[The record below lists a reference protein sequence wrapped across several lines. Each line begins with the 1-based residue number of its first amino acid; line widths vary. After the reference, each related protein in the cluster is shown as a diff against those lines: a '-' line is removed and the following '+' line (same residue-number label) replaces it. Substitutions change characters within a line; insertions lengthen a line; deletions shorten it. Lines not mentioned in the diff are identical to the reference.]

1 MPRIFDNIDLKLL
14 PALRD
19 ALSVAH
25 RADFSVG
32 YFNLRGWR
40 AIGDSIDGL
49 EGGEGK
55 SCRVLV
61 GMTRLPEDEL
71 RQLLSLAGDDGA
83 IDNSRALQLKTQA
96 VEAFRQQLLFG
107 APSNADEAG
116 LRRLRIQLRSGKLQV
131 KLHLRHTLHAKLYL
145 AYRTDKMNP
154 RMGFVGSSNLTFPG
168 LSGQGELNLDV
179 LDEDACVKLEKWFKD
194 RWEDRFSWDITEEL
208 ADIIE
213 ASWARDELIP
223 PYHVYLKMAYHLSQE
238 ARAGLAEF
246 SIPREFSRMLD
257 WQVAAVKIAA
267 HHLNKR
273 GGVLLGD
280 VVGFGKTLMAT
291 AVART
296 LQDDQD
302 TETLVICP
310 KNLVKMWQDYV
321 DQYRVLGKVMSLSE
335 VLSELPDLRRYRV
348 VVIDESH
355 NLRNREGR
363 RYQAIRDYVERNGS
377 RVVMLSAT
385 PYNKSYRDLSA
396 QLGLFVPDDLELEI
410 RPEVKLRSMGETEF
424 IRQFQCGVR
433 SLAAF
438 EKSEFADDWRELMR
452 LYMVRRTRS
461 FIKRNYAVY
470 DADRDRYSLPYADG
484 TLFSFPERKPLT
496 AAFQVRDADPG
507 DQYARLYSPPVVA
520 RIDHLHLPRYG
531 LANYLEKTLQPT
543 PTGKSEAVVRNL
555 NRAGKRLMGFCRTN
569 LFKRLESGGSA
580 FLQSIERHA
589 LRNYVYVH
597 ALEHGLDLPI
607 GTQEAT
613 LLDSRLGDQD
623 ADGLVPGETDE
634 DRDPDEESEREVSAP
649 GHAGEAGI
657 RRAAEGIYNRY
668 QGQLKGRFSWLPAS
682 YFTPLLRDH
691 LLEDARALLE
701 VLDTVGPWDSSRDAK
716 LMRLLQLLTVDHP
729 DDKVLVFTQ
738 FADTVEY
745 LSQELKAR
753 KLPKFAGVTGLSDD
767 PTGFAW
773 RFSPLSNGKEAL
785 VGPANEL
792 RVLLATDVLSEGQNL
807 QDCAIVVNYDLPWA
821 IIRLVQRAGRVDRI
835 GQTADTILCY
845 SFLPAKG
852 VERLLGL
859 RRRVRHRL
867 RENAEV
873 VGTDEQ
879 FFEDDAGDVPILD
892 LYNEKAGIFDD
903 EGEGEVD
910 LASYAY
916 QIWKNAVDSEP
927 ALASTIPALPDVI
940 YSARSHASSE
950 GDPNGVLVYLRTGA
964 DNDALAWVDT
974 AGKVVTQSQ
983 VAILR
988 AAECGPV
995 EPAFPRAEN
1004 HHELVQQGVKH
1015 VLEEESQVGGA
1026 LGRPSGARFR
1036 TYERLKRYVES
1047 VSGSLWDTPE
1057 LRRTVDDVYRYPLT
1071 DAAKERLN
1079 RQLRTAASDQEL
1091 AELAMRLREEGRLS
1105 RIEQSGERR
1114 EPQIICSL
1122 GLISPAM
1129 ET

>member
-1 MPRIFDNIDLKLL
+1 VPHIFDNIDLKLL
-14 PALRD
+14 PSLRD
-19 ALSVAH
+19 ALDVAH
-25 RADFSVG
+25 RADFCVG

-40 AIGDSIDGL
+40 TISDRIDRF
-49 EGGEGK
+49 EGGEGG

-71 RQLLSLAGDDGA
+71 RQLLSLTGDDGA
-83 IDNSRALQLKTQA
+83 IDNALALQLKTQA
-96 VEAFRQQLLFG
+96 VEAFRQQLLLG
-107 APSNADEAG
+107 APTNADEAG
-116 LRRLRIQLRSGKLQV
+116 LRRLRRQLRSGKLQV

-154 RMGFVGSSNLTFPG
+154 RIGFVGSSNLTFPG

-179 LDEDACVKLEKWFKD
+179 LDDDACEKLETWFKD
-194 RWEDRFSWDITEEL
+194 RWADRFSWDITDEL
-208 ADIIE
+208 ADIVE
-213 ASWARDELIP
+213 ASWAREELVP
-223 PYHVYLKMAYHLSQE
+223 PYQVYLKMAYHLSQE

-246 SIPREFSRMLD
+246 SIPREFSRMFD

-291 AVART
+291 ALART
-296 LQDDQD
+296 MQDDQD

-321 DQYRVLGKVMSLSE
+321 DQYRVLGKVLSLSE
-335 VLSELPDLRRYRV
+335 VLSDLPDLRRYRV

-355 NLRNREGR
+355 NLRNPDGR

-377 RVVMLSAT
+377 RVVLLSAT

-396 QLGLFVPDDLELEI
+396 QLRLFVSDDLELEI
-410 RPEVKLRSMGETEF
+410 RPELKLRSMGETEF
-424 IRQFQCGVR
+424 VREFQCGVR

-438 EKSEFADDWRELMR
+438 DKSEFADDWRELMR

-470 DADRDRYSLPYADG
+470 DANRDRYTLPYADG
-484 TLFSFPERKPLT
+484 TLFSFPERKPRN
-496 AAFQVRDADPG
+496 AVFDVRETDPG
-507 DQYARLYSPPVVA
+507 DQYALLYSSPVVS

-531 LANYLEKTLQPT
+531 LANYLDKTRQPQ
-543 PTGKSEAVVRNL
+543 PTGKNEAVVRNL

-569 LFKRLESGGSA
+569 LFKRLESGGPA
-580 FLQSIERHA
+580 FLQSVERHA
-589 LRNYVYVH
+589 LRNFVYVH

-613 LLDSRLGDQD
+613 QLDSRLGDQD
-623 ADGLVPGETDE
+623 ADGLVPGESDE
-634 DRDPDEESEREVSAP
+634 DRDPDEESERAIASPE
-649 GHAGEAGI
+649 HAGEAEM
-657 RRAAEGIYNRY
+657 RRAAERIYNRY
-668 QGQLKGRFSWLPAS
+668 QDQLRGRFSWLPAR

-701 VLDTVGPWDSSRDAK
+701 VVSTVGPWDSSRDAK
-716 LMRLLQLLTVDHP
+716 LLRLLKLLTVDHP
-729 DDKVLVFTQ
+729 DEKVLVFTQ

-745 LSQELKAR
+745 LSKELLAHGVPR
-753 KLPKFAGVTGLSDD
+753 VAGATGLSND
-767 PTGFAW
+767 PTGLAW
-773 RFSPLSNGKEAL
+773 QFSPRSNEKEAV
-785 VGPANEL
+785 VGRADEL

-835 GQTADTILCY
+835 GQAADTILCY
-845 SFLPAKG
+845 SFLPADG

-859 RRRVRHRL
+859 RHRVRQRL

-879 FFEDDAGDVPILD
+879 FFEDDAADAPILD
-892 LYNEKAGIFDD
+892 LYNEKAGIFDAED
-903 EGEGEVD
+903 DGEVD
-910 LASYAY
+910 LVSYAY
-916 QIWKNAVDSEP
+916 QIWKNAVDSNPE
-927 ALASTIPALPDVI
+927 LASTIPALPDVVF
-940 YSARSHASSE
+940 SARAHANTE
-950 GDPNGVLVYLRTGA
+950 GDPSGVLVYLRTSV

-974 AGKVVTQSQ
+974 SGTVVTQSQ

-988 AAECGPV
+988 AAECGPT
-995 EPAFPRAEN
+995 EPALPRAEN
-1004 HHELVQQGVKH
+1004 HHELVREGVRH
-1015 VLEEESQVGGA
+1015 VLDEESQVGGA
-1026 LGRPSGARFR
+1026 LGRPSGARFK
-1036 TYERLKRYVES
+1036 TYERLKRYVDS

-1057 LRRTVDDVYRYPLT
+1057 LRRAVDDIYRYPLT
-1071 DAAKERLN
+1071 DTAKERLN
-1079 RQLRTAASDQEL
+1079 RQLRTAASDPEL
-1091 AELAMRLREEGRLS
+1091 AELGMRLREEGRLS
-1105 RIEQSGERR
+1105 RIELGGVRR

-1122 GLISPAM
+1122 GLKSP
-1129 ET
+1129 

>member
-1 MPRIFDNIDLKLL
+1 VPRIFDNIDLRLL

-19 ALSVAH
+19 SLAVAH
-25 RADFSVG
+25 RADFCVG

-40 AIGDSIDGL
+40 TIGDSIEEL

-61 GMTRLPEDEL
+61 GMTRLPEDDL
-71 RQLLSLAGDDGA
+71 RQLLSLGADDGA
-83 IDNSRALQLKTQA
+83 IDNARALQLKTQA

-107 APSNADEAG
+107 APTNADEAG
-116 LRRLRIQLRSGKLQV
+116 LRRLRGQLRSGKLQA
-131 KLHLRHTLHAKLYL
+131 KLHLRHALHAKLYL
-145 AYRTDKMNP
+145 AYRTDNMNP
-154 RMGFVGSSNLTFPG
+154 RMAFVGSSNLTFSG

-179 LDEDACVKLEKWFKD
+179 LDDDACVKLEKWFKD

-208 ADIIE
+208 ADVIDE
-213 ASWARDELIP
+213 SWARDELIL
-223 PYHVYLKMAYHLSQE
+223 PYHVYLKIAYHLSQE

-310 KNLVKMWQDYV
+310 KNLVKMWQDYI
-321 DQYRVLGKVMSLSE
+321 DQYRVLGKVLSLSE
-335 VLSELPDLRRYRV
+335 VQSELPDLRRYRV

-355 NLRNREGR
+355 NLRNPEGR
-363 RYQAIRDYVERNGS
+363 RYQAIRDYVERNSS
-377 RVVMLSAT
+377 RVILLSAT
-385 PYNKSYRDLSA
+385 PYNKSYRDLAA
-396 QLGLFVPDDLELEI
+396 QLGLFVPNDLELEI

-438 EKSEFADDWRELMR
+438 EKSEYADDWRDLMR

-461 FIKRNYAVY
+461 FIERNYGTY
-470 DADRDRYSLPYADG
+470 DPERDRYDLAYADG
-484 TLFSFPERKPLT
+484 TLFSFPRREPRNAK
-496 AAFQVRDADPG
+496 FEIQDADPK
-507 DQYARLYSPPVVA
+507 DQYARLYSPPIVSQ
-520 RIDHLHLPRYG
+520 INNLHLPRYG
-531 LANYLEKTLQPT
+531 LANYLERTLQPA
-543 PTGKSEAVVRNL
+543 PTAKSDAVLRNL
-555 NRAGKRLMGFCRTN
+555 TRAGKRLMGFCRTN
-569 LFKRLESGGSA
+569 LFKRLESGGPA
-580 FLQSIERHA
+580 LLQSIERHA
-589 LRNYVYVH
+589 LRNFVYIH
-597 ALEHGLDLPI
+597 ALENGLEVPI
-607 GTQEAT
+607 GSQEAT

-623 ADGLVPGETDE
+623 ADGLVPSGVDDE
-634 DRDPDEESEREVSAP
+634 RDPDDVSEREVSVP
-649 GHAGEAGI
+649 GHETEAGM
-657 RRAAEGIYNRY
+657 RRLAVEIYNRY

-682 YFTPLLRDH
+682 YFTARLRDH

-701 VLDTVGPWDSSRDAK
+701 VLDTVGPWNSSRDAK
-716 LMRLLQLLTVDHP
+716 LNRLLELLTVDHP

-738 FADTVEY
+738 FADTVAY
-745 LSQELKAR
+745 LTKELGER
-753 KLPKFAGVTGLSDD
+753 KLPRVAGVTGLSGD
-767 PTGFAW
+767 PTDLAW
-773 RFSPLSNGKEAL
+773 RFSPISNEKEGL
-785 VGPANEL
+785 VRPTDEL
-792 RVLLATDVLSEGQNL
+792 RVLIATDVLSEGQNL
-807 QDCAIVVNYDLPWA
+807 QDCSIVVNYDLPWA

-835 GQTADTILCY
+835 GQAADTILCY
-845 SFLPAKG
+845 SFLPAEG

-859 RRRVRHRL
+859 RRRVRQRL

-879 FFEDDAGDVPILD
+879 FFEDDPADVPIVD
-892 LYNEKAGIFDD
+892 VYNEKAGIFDD
-903 EGEGEVD
+903 EEEGEVD

-916 QIWKNAVDSEP
+916 QIWKNAVDDEP
-927 ALASTIPALPDVI
+927 ALASTIPALPNVI
-940 YSARSHASSE
+940 YSSRSHASTE
-950 GDPNGVLVYLRTGA
+950 GDPDGVLVYLRTGA

-974 AGKVVTQSQ
+974 EGKVVTQSQ

-988 AAECGPV
+988 AAECGPA
-995 EPAFPRAEN
+995 EPALPRAEN
-1004 HHELVQQGVKH
+1004 HHDLVQRGVSH

-1036 TYERLKRYVES
+1036 TYERLKRYAES

-1057 LRRTVDDVYRYPLT
+1057 LKRAVDEVYRYPLT

-1079 RQLRTAASDQEL
+1079 RQLRTAATDPEL

-1105 RIEQSGERR
+1105 RIEQGWERR
-1114 EPQIICSL
+1114 ESQIICSL
-1122 GLISPAM
+1122 GLIPPVV

>member
-1 MPRIFDNIDLKLL
+1 VPHIFDNIDLKLL
-14 PALRD
+14 PSLRAALG
-19 ALSVAH
+19 VAH
-25 RADFSVG
+25 RADFCVG

-40 AIGDSIDGL
+40 AISDLVDRF
-49 EGGEGK
+49 EGGTDS
-55 SCRVLV
+55 SCRLLV

-71 RQLLSLAGDDGA
+71 RQLLSLTGDDGA
-83 IDNSRALQLKTQA
+83 IDNARALQLKTRA
-96 VEAFRQQLLFG
+96 VEAFREQLLFG
-107 APSNADEAG
+107 APTNADESG
-116 LRRLRIQLRSGKLQV
+116 LRNLRDQLRSGKLRV

-145 AYRTDKMNP
+145 AYRADQMNP

-179 LDEDACVKLEKWFKD
+179 LDDDACEKLEKWFKN
-194 RWEDRFSWDITEEL
+194 RWEDRFSWDITDEL

-213 ASWARDELIP
+213 TSWARQELIP

-246 SIPREFSRMLD
+246 SIPREFSRMFD

-291 AVART
+291 ALART

-310 KNLVKMWQDYV
+310 KNLVKMWQDYI
-321 DQYRVLGKVMSLSE
+321 DQYRVLGKVVSLSE

-355 NLRNREGR
+355 NLRNPEGR
-363 RYQAIRDYVERNGS
+363 RYAAIRDYVERNAS
-377 RVVMLSAT
+377 RVVLLSAT

-396 QLGLFVPDDLELEI
+396 QLRLFVPDDLELEI
-410 RPEVKLRSMGETEF
+410 RPEVKLRTMGETEF

-461 FIKRNYAVY
+461 FIKRNYAVF

-484 TLFSFPERKPLT
+484 TSFSFPERLPRN
-496 AAFQVRDADPG
+496 AAFDVRDADPD
-507 DQYARLYSPPVVA
+507 DQYARLYSSPVVA

-531 LANYLEKTLQPT
+531 LANYLEKTLLP
-543 PTGKSEAVVRNL
+543 PPSGKSEAVVKNL

-569 LFKRLESGGSA
+569 LFKRLESGGPA
-580 FLQSIERHA
+580 FLQSVERHA
-589 LRNYVYVH
+589 LRNYVYIH

-623 ADGLVPGETDE
+623 ADGLIPGETDE
-634 DRDPDEESEREVSAP
+634 DRDPDQDAERVVAP
-649 GHAGEAGI
+649 AGHAGEPEM
-657 RRAAEGIYNRY
+657 RRAAERIYNRY
-668 QGQLKGRFSWLPAS
+668 QGQLKGRFSWLPAR

-691 LLEDARALLE
+691 LLEDARSLLE
-701 VLDTVGPWDSSRDAK
+701 VLEAVGPWDSSRDAK
-716 LMRLLQLLTVDHP
+716 LSRLLKLLTVDHP
-729 DDKVLVFTQ
+729 SDKVLVFTQ

-745 LSQELKAR
+745 LAKELGAHGVPR
-753 KLPKFAGVTGLSDD
+753 FGGVTGLSDD
-767 PTGFAW
+767 PTGLAW
-773 RFSPLSNGKEAL
+773 RFSPRSNAKEAV
-785 VGPANEL
+785 VGPASEL
-792 RVLLATDVLSEGQNL
+792 RVLIATDVLSEGQNL

-845 SFLPAKG
+845 SFLPAEG

-859 RRRVRHRL
+859 RRRVRQRL

-879 FFEDDAGDVPILD
+879 FFEDDAADVPILD

-903 EGEGEVD
+903 EDEGEVD

-916 QIWKNAVDSEP
+916 QIWKNAIDSD
-927 ALASTIPALPDVI
+927 ASLATTIPGMPDVV
-940 YSARSHASSE
+940 YSSRAHEGTA

-964 DNDALAWVDT
+964 ENDALAWVDT

-988 AAECGPV
+988 AAECGPA
-995 EPAFPRAEN
+995 EPPLPRAEN
-1004 HHELVQQGVKH
+1004 HHELVRAGVKH
-1015 VLEEESQVGGA
+1015 VLDEESQVGGA

-1036 TYERLKRYVES
+1036 TYERVKRYVDS

-1057 LRRTVDDVYRYPLT
+1057 LRRAVDDVYRYPLT

-1079 RQLRTAASDQEL
+1079 RQLRTGASDQEL

-1105 RIEQSGERR
+1105 RIESGGERR

-1122 GLISPAM
+1122 GLRPSAPGA
-1129 ET
+1129 